1 LPTPNIK
8 EGRTPVGFENIVNDE
23 NEVIKMAKLA
33 GFEIITFNGTKRIAL
48 GGQMSFN
55 NEFDRLVEIA
65 QEVERKK
72 WAIQMSAS

>member
-1 LPTPNIK
+1 M
-8 EGRTPVGFENIVNDE
+8 GFENIVNDE

-33 GFEIITFNGTKRIAL
+33 GFEVITFNGIKRIAL

>member
-1 LPTPNIK
+1 M
-8 EGRTPVGFENIVNDE
+8 GFENIVNDE